1 MIDSAGTIELSQ
13 SDALNAF
20 VSLKGDADLPTSSFY
35 VKAFSREPTG
45 EVSELVP
52 VTTGEFSASKI
63 TADADAPILSMDAK
77 VRGLVNDSVPD
88 EFADKAFVKIPATA
102 ALEDTDGSESL
113 YIKVTAPQTDGNG
126 SSGSH
131 MILPTLLMAIPI
143 LVKKLSY

>member
-1 MIDSAGTIELSQ
+1 M
-13 SDALNAF
+13 
-20 VSLKGDADLPTSSFY
+20 
-35 VKAFSREPTG
+35 
-45 EVSELVP
+45 
-52 VTTGEFSASKI
+52 VTENTRTKKISASVKI

-126 SSGSH
+126 SSGS
-131 MILPTLLMAIPI
+131 
-143 LVKKLSY
+143 VYDFSYLINGNSYFSEETGVTNSSLTTDGNYQYFCKNFN